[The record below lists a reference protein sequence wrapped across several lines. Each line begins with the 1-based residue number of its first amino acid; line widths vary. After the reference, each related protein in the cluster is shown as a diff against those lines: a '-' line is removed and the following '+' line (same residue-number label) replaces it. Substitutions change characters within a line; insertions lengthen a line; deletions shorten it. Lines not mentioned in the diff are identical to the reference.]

1 MVHFVVIDGVERQI
15 DCRCCEGLLLDGMDM
30 EVGMVSSMEALFD
43 CMLFAL

>member
-15 DCRCCEGLLLDGMDM
+15 DCRCCEGLLLDGM
-30 EVGMVSSMEALFD
+30 EVGMEALFD